1 MGAASLARNVRVM
14 IDDHVYVLRRK
25 ITNTCWQLENPK
37 NGRIL
42 EHETDVLL
50 RLYANGKLKFVIE
63 QEDVQI
69 RKLRSDLSSSEKA
82 SASLRLKY
90 IRAVE
95 HLPVSQVAFEE
106 AIANVWIDLNKNVTS
121 EALLCA
127 GASRPPG
134 WITVYRWRCRYAS
147 YGSDL
152 HALLNKQSRRSSNRA
167 PELIE
172 ICEEA
177 IDKIYL
183 ARERNTLQDAMDY
196 AKQRVKEDNEVRKQ
210 REQTLL
216 SMPTR
221 YLLRRLQHAIPAFDQ
236 CAARYG
242 RQAAIVRFRSVKGHR
257 VTTAPLERA
266 EIDHTPLDLFV
277 LDDQN
282 MLPLGRPY
290 ITLCVDDFTRCVLGI
305 YVGFV
310 PPSYLSV
317 ALCLKR
323 AFMPKFSIR
332 EEYPEIRNDWPA
344 YGVMRELCVDQALEF
359 HSDALEQACFRL
371 GIEIHYAPRKQ
382 AWFKGKIEKLVGT
395 LNREVAHGTPGTTFS
410 NIFEKGD
417 YNPDHFATVRL
428 STLKAAMHMW
438 ICDVYH
444 QRRHRTLGIPPAQM
458 WTENAKSEDI
468 RMPEDREALDVIM
481 GRPHQRVLSHK
492 GVEFEGLLYNS
503 DSLSELRNRHGSRLE
518 VEIRVDESD
527 VGMIYVLFKQNVIKA
542 QALNFVYANGI
553 SLWQHKLFQAN
564 RPNNAPDGYLESKEK
579 IRRKFQE
586 EYSVMRR
593 RPQRGVG
600 RLLEGQ
606 RKLVQ
611 EWDRLDAHSLTAG
624 DVVHPPKTSVALNS
638 GSYLSPDR
646 PRYKAIIQ
654 QRSRND

>member
-1 MGAASLARNVRVM
+1 MGAASLARNARVM
-14 IDDHVYVLRRK
+14 IENQTYVLQRK
-25 ITNTCWQLENPK
+25 VSDTCWQLENAT

-42 EHETDVLL
+42 EQETGVLL
-50 RLYANGKLKFVIE
+50 SLHADGKLKFVLG
-63 QEDVQI
+63 QSGAKI
-69 RKLRSDLSSSEKA
+69 RKPTTVL
-82 SASLRLKY
+82 SLREKDIAALRLAY
-90 IRAVE
+90 VRAVE
-95 HLPVSQVAFEE
+95 HLPVSKPLFEE
-106 AIANVWIDLNKNVTS
+106 AIVKVWNDLNKTDS
-121 EALLCA
+121 DKQMCTLIEK
-127 GASRPPG
+127 PPG
-134 WITVYRWRCRYAS
+134 WITVYRWRCRYTS
-147 YGSDL
+147 YGNDL
-152 HALLNKQSRRSSNRA
+152 HALLNPKRRRA
-167 PELIE
+167 NNHDSELIE

-177 IDKIYL
+177 IEKIYL
-183 ARERNTLQDAMDY
+183 TRERNTLQDAIDY
-196 AKQRVKEDNEVRKQ
+196 AKYRVKEVNAVRKE

-216 SMPTR
+216 AMPTR
-221 YLLRRLQHAIPAFDQ
+221 SVLRRLQRDTSAFDQ

-257 VTTAPLERA
+257 VTTAPLDRA

-290 ITLCVDDFTRCVLGI
+290 VTLCVDDFTRCVLGM

-323 AFMPKFSIR
+323 AFMPKVSIR
-332 EEYPEIRNDWPA
+332 EEYPEINNDWPS

-359 HSDALEQACFRL
+359 HSEALEQACFRL

-395 LNREVAHGTPGTTFS
+395 LNREIAHGTRGTTFS

-417 YNPDHFATVRL
+417 YNPQQFATVRL
-428 STLKAAMHMW
+428 STLKTAMHMW
-438 ICDVYH
+438 LCDVYH
-444 QRRHRTLGIPPAQM
+444 QRRHRTLGVPPVQM

-468 RMPEDREALDVIM
+468 RLPEDREALDVIM

-492 GVEFEGLLYNS
+492 GIEFEGLLYNS
-503 DSLSELRNRHGSRLE
+503 DSLSELRNRYGSRLQ

-527 VGMIYVLFKQNVIKA
+527 IGMIYVLFDGNVVKA
-542 QALNFVYANGI
+542 KALNFAYADGI

-564 RPNNAPDGYLESKEK
+564 RPNNDPDGYLESKEQ
-579 IRRKFQE
+579 IRRMFQD
-586 EYSVMRR
+586 EYSAMRR

-606 RKLVQ
+606 RKPVQ
-611 EWDRLDAHSLTAG
+611 ECDSVDIIPLEAPKNVHSLSSSIA
-624 DVVHPPKTSVALNS
+624 ANS
-638 GSYLSPDR
+638 APHLSADR

-654 QRSRND
+654 SRSHCD